1 MSELVFEKK
10 HLLRWMLVT
19 VAVLTVLHVGQLG
32 VYYWINNP
40 AVFDFVDLLDFDVEG
55 NLPTLYSS
63 LALLI
68 AAAFA
73 GLNWK
78 QSRFEQ
84 PSDSKYWL
92 GLMVLLIYM
101 GLDEGAAIHEKVGVY
116 VASLSLFEAKGYF
129 LFSWV
134 VPYGLAAL
142 LIAVL
147 YLRFVFSLRPTI
159 RNGLM
164 ISGVLFLLGAFGI
177 EMLSANVASQLG
189 LAALNYSILYTI
201 EELCE
206 MLSIILLIS
215 TLFTQLSSSGVIRLR
230 FN

>member
-68 AAAFA
+68 AATFA

-78 QSRFEQ
+78 
-84 PSDSKYWL
+84 
-92 GLMVLLIYM
+92 
-101 GLDEGAAIHEKVGVY
+101 
-116 VASLSLFEAKGYF
+116 
-129 LFSWV
+129 
-134 VPYGLAAL
+134 
-142 LIAVL
+142 
-147 YLRFVFSLRPTI
+147 
-159 RNGLM
+159 
-164 ISGVLFLLGAFGI
+164 
-177 EMLSANVASQLG
+177 
-189 LAALNYSILYTI
+189 
-201 EELCE
+201 
-206 MLSIILLIS
+206 
-215 TLFTQLSSSGVIRLR
+215 
-230 FN
+230 